1 MAEIKP
7 DSSSGRSLMKSQ
19 LGGYVDHANSYN
31 AARAADQG
39 VAAPTVRAHQIFY
52 SESGIRQIRS

>member
-1 MAEIKP
+1 
-7 DSSSGRSLMKSQ
+7 MKSQ